1 MRQTQERSSP
11 PLNGRLFH
19 EIEAGESLASLA
31 MKRLGD
37 TRFARLIFTINR
49 GEIPVRCDGFNT
61 YAYIYP
67 GQKILLPTTE
77 EASVYKKNFLTE
89 SARNK
94 FDLAHYARPAMPSDS
109 IPVSFKNLKDETKA
123 AEKYNSF
130 QVIDW
135 GTPHTDA
142 GSSSTNLA
150 NSASPATI
158 GLAWQDSY
166 ETASQTQELE
176 PQEEA
181 EEEFDMA
188 PPAQESPRIMKPW
201 PQAGQSYT
209 RLIALKS
216 DEQDL
221 LYGQGNLEITAL
233 SHYCRVMK
241 FESLS
246 EDNEVLIKLQVFDNR
261 RWQTISSYTI
271 KKDQI
276 MRISHYAD
284 GTADRVN
291 MEIPTS
297 IAREISIGD
306 FKKNWKNYTK
316 VYFNHKENSRL
327 QEAFGNANESFKQAV

>member
-1 MRQTQERSSP
+1 MRQTHERSSP

-67 GQKILLPTTE
+67 GQKILLPTAE

-109 IPVSFKNLKDETKA
+109 IPVSFKNLKDETKI

-135 GTPHTDA
+135 GTPHSDV
-142 GSSSTNLA
+142 G
-150 NSASPATI
+150 NSAATAA
-158 GLAWQDSY
+158 LNWQDSNDS
-166 ETASQTQELE
+166 ASQTQELE
-176 PQEEA
+176 PEET
-181 EEEFDMA
+181 EEEKERDGAFDMA

-209 RLIALKS
+209 RLLALKT

-221 LYGQGNLEITAL
+221 LYGQGNLEITTL

-246 EDNEVLIKLQVFDNR
+246 EESEVLIKLQVFDNR

-271 KKDQI
+271 KKDQT

-284 GTADRVN
+284 GTADRVS

-297 IAREISIGD
+297 IAREISLGD
-306 FKKNWKNYTK
+306 FTKNWKNYTK

-327 QEAFGNANESFKQAV
+327 QQAFGNSTGDFRQAV